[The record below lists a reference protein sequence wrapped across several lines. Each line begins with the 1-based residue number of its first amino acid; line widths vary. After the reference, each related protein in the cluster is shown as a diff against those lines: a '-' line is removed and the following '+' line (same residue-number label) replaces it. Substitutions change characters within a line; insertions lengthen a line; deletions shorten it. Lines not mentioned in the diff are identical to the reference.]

1 LAWVPGVVVGVGE
14 AGVDGVVQVEA
25 LAVPGRDDGIWGDVG
40 VVALVY
46 GPVGVR
52 QGGAGRDDGA
62 VRVVEGERAAGRRGD
77 EVPALVDESMMVTN
91 KG

>member
-1 LAWVPGVVVGVGE
+1 MLVGLVPLAWVLGVVVSVGE

-25 LAVPGRDDGIWGDVG
+25 LAVPGRDDGIRADVG

-52 QGGAGRDDGA
+52 QGWAG
-62 VRVVEGERAAGRRGD
+62 
-77 EVPALVDESMMVTN
+77 
-91 KG
+91 